1 MLKEKLLALIESS
14 EYKLFIDLINATIK
28 SKRERLDYT
37 VSLTEHEQLRLLA
50 EINGLEIAKDCPY
63 QNLLE
68 LQNTK
73 K

>member
-14 EYKLFIDLINATIK
+14 EYNLFIDLIDATIK

-37 VSLTEHEQLRLLA
+37 VPLTEHEQLRLLA
-50 EINGLEIAKDCPY
+50 EINGLEIAKDCPR